1 MAQGSFHITER
12 KKNRME
18 KSEHSTLDRIHKAAM
33 EEFTANGYRSA
44 SLRTIVKKAGV
55 TTGTFYDYYDS
66 KEALFEA
73 LLGDRADEFTEWC
86 RESEYSTLGRIRKA
100 AFEEFTQKG
109 FRGASLRSI
118 VKLAGVTTG
127 AFYGYYSSKEA
138 LFDEMVGREYREFIR
153 NYRESIGVFASLSP
167 QEKCDQMVE
176 RVLTRSEW
184 MIEYIYSHMPAF
196 KLLVCSAAGT
206 KYEGFLDE
214 LVRIKIAAGLSFVDS
229 VHSIGIATIP
239 IDPELEHL
247 LCSGLFSSFFELVT
261 HDIPQEN
268 ANHYIHQLQKF
279 YIAGWRKIIGI

>member
-1 MAQGSFHITER
+1 
-12 KKNRME
+12 ME
-18 KSEHSTLDRIHKAAM
+18 KSERSTLERIHKAAM

-55 TTGTFYDYYDS
+55 TTGAFYGYYDS

-73 LLGDRADEFTEWC
+73 LLGDRADEFTGWH
-86 RESEYSTLGRIRKA
+86 RESEYSTLGRIRRA

-109 FRGASLRSI
+109 FRDASLRSI

-153 NYRESIGVFASLSP
+153 TYRESIGRFAALSP

-176 RVLTRSEW
+176 RVLVRSEW
-184 MIEYIYSHMPAF
+184 MIEYIYSHMSAF

-206 KYEGFLDE
+206 KYEGFVDE
-214 LVRIKIAAGLSFVDS
+214 LVQIKTAAARSLVDS
-229 VHSIGIATIP
+229 IHSIGIATRP
-239 IDPELEHL
+239 IEPELEHFL
-247 LCSGLFSSFFELVT
+247 YRGLFSSFFEMVI
-261 HDIPQEN
+261 HNIPKST
-268 ANHYIHQLQKF
+268 ADRYVHQLQEF
-279 YIAGWRKIIGI
+279 YIAGWRKLIGL